1 MAETGI
7 PVLAPTLQTGASAG
21 ASIAA
26 AAVAGHTLAFSSLAV
41 PVIGAAIA
49 GVTLAIGLWLNRK
62 GPKQKVATTK
72 IVEEALQFFQQN
84 LDAWNSSSKSSAE
97 QQQAIANYQNIYN
110 AWVNAC
116 ASDEMG
122 EPGHRC
128 IEERLAPGTTVN
140 VNGKTY
146 VGNGRFGDVPTVF
159 LAPILNDPM
168 AGQGESSISNLFS
181 STGGMSGGLL
191 LGIGLLIGGIVLM
204 TGLGD

>member
-7 PVLAPTLQTGASAG
+7 PVLAPTLQTGASVGSGIA
-21 ASIAA
+21 IAA
-26 AAVAGHTLAFSSLAV
+26 IANTSLAV
-41 PVIGAAIA
+41 PIIGAAIA

-159 LAPILNDPM
+159 LAPILNDPNV
-168 AGQGESSISNLFS
+168 GQGELGNSISNLFS
-181 STGGMSGGLL
+181 AGSGSASGGLL
-191 LGIGLLIGGIVLM
+191 IGLLLLAGGAFVM
-204 TGLGD
+204 YGLD